1 METLQSGLGADG
13 DLTEASL
20 ATPLPS
26 HSPQRFSLILTAAPL
41 TGFCSVCRK
50 AHQDAASLN
59 PAGPDC
65 SLPKAAVSPPYCLR
79 EDF

>member
-26 HSPQRFSLILTAAPL
+26 HSPQRFSLILTLGQHPSQDSAACVERL
-41 TGFCSVCRK
+41 IRM
-50 AHQDAASLN
+50 Q
-59 PAGPDC
+59 
-65 SLPKAAVSPPYCLR
+65 PP
-79 EDF
+79 